1 MLYSYLFIVYF
12 SKYAI
17 VLKELCFLIVI
28 NSVQT
33 PLHEV
38 HRRKTLKTGADQDN
52 TQHQAHHPLTSATQ
66 TALILFLLIMKNLY
80 SYR

>member
-38 HRRKTLKTGADQDN
+38 HLYHEVK
-52 TQHQAHHPLTSATQ
+52 PLRQVPEINSLANSLPFSFPCHTDSANSFPVNNEGF
-66 TALILFLLIMKNLY
+66 I
-80 SYR
+80 